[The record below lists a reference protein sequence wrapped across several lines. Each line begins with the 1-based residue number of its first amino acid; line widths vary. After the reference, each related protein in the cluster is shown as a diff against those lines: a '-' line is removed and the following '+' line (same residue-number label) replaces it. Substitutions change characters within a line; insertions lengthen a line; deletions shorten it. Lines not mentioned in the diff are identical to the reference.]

1 MKAKKT
7 TWRVL
12 ATMLILVLAVSMLA
26 GCSKP
31 KSVEEAI
38 AKDEKAKKQIESI
51 ADQNGMEIKIEGNT
65 VTYLVKL
72 DSEVDKELIETYKS
86 AFDEAFKEQEK
97 TMVDAV
103 KQLEDELEIKGVIFA
118 VKVTDS
124 KDQTVYETTFDANG
138 MKS

>member
-72 DSEVDKELIETYKS
+72 DSEVDKELIEERRDGIEWCRADLNGKGMEKRRHD
-86 AFDEAFKEQEK
+86 AKWIGKVEQ
-97 TMVDAV
+97 
-103 KQLEDELEIKGVIFA
+103 
-118 VKVTDS
+118 
-124 KDQTVYETTFDANG
+124 
-138 MKS
+138 